1 MAGDSPRPQAGH
13 PDRSAPPVY
22 LGPTTREGKPV
33 TGLAIAL
40 AVVAAGCFAVA
51 AWLQQ
56 HTVRTVAAGGGLRL
70 AGWARMVRAP
80 RWMAGLGLT
89 ALGAIL
95 HAGAL
100 SLAPLVVVQP
110 IGVLAIALTT
120 LLSARSTGARLSR
133 STTLAVLAST
143 LGVGMFVALTAGRA
157 SSPAL
162 PAGAEVRAALVA
174 WLIVGALGALGALAR
189 GRLRCLAFAG
199 AAGVAYGLVSVLVHS
214 TAVGL
219 ETGGPASIPLVPAMV
234 VVAALLVGGWF
245 VQHAYATGSPQVVV
259 ASQTVLD
266 PMLGVGIGVGFLG
279 EAANLTAATTVGLLA
294 CAALAVAGVIV
305 LAHHNTNHRQPTAPS
320 TVEPTVTALDQP
332 DSPEDRPLRV
342 VVGADTFPPDI
353 NGASRF
359 AERLAGGLAGR
370 GHEVHVLCPATRAR
384 STAETAGSL
393 TVHRVASRRT
403 PFHPTFRVCPPW
415 AALRAAA
422 DLLDD
427 VRPDVVHV
435 QAHFLLGRGL
445 VRAAAKRGVPVIAT
459 NHFMPENL
467 YGHAHIPHWLRVAAA
482 AVGWWDLRRVFA
494 VARTVTAPTPSAV
507 RLLAQH
513 GVPGAVAVSC
523 GLDIA
528 RFHRQRPAVL
538 VASEDVS
545 ARRVLFVGRLDEEK
559 RVDDLLRAVAFL
571 HEQVADRDADIRL
584 EIVGDGSRRTA
595 WENLAASLG
604 VRERVHFHGF
614 VPEHALVAAYTR
626 CDVFCMPGIAE
637 LQSLAT
643 MEAMAAGKPVI
654 AADAMALPHL
664 VLPGRNGWLYPP
676 GDVPALAGHLLYLL
690 TDPDS
695 RARMG
700 AASRQLIAE
709 HTLDRTLDT
718 FESLYHQAVD
728 HRQASP
734 VVRSRTP
741 AA

>member
-1 MAGDSPRPQAGH
+1 
-13 PDRSAPPVY
+13 
-22 LGPTTREGKPV
+22 V

-40 AVVAAGCFAVA
+40 AALAACCFAVA

-56 HTVRTVAAGGGLRL
+56 GAVRAVTDGGGLRL

-80 RWMAGLGLT
+80 RWVTGLGLN
-89 ALGAIL
+89 ALGAVL

-120 LLSARSTGARLSR
+120 LLSTRTTGTRLSP
-133 STTLAVLAST
+133 STALAVGAST
-143 LGVGMFVALTAGRA
+143 LGVGMFVALSAGGA

-162 PAGAEVRAALVA
+162 PAGAEIRAGLLA
-174 WLIVGALGALGALAR
+174 WLIVGLLGGLGALAR
-189 GRLRCLAFAG
+189 GRPRCLAFAG

-214 TAVGL
+214 AAVDIKTNGA
-219 ETGGPASIPLVPAMV
+219 TSIPLVPAMV

-245 VQHAYATGSPQVVV
+245 VQHAYATGPPHVVV

-279 EAANLTAATTVGLLA
+279 EAANLTPATRIGLLA
-294 CAALAVAGVIV
+294 CAALAVTGVIV
-305 LAHHNTNHRQPTAPS
+305 LARHNTKPS
-320 TVEPTVTALDQP
+320 TVEPNVTALDQP
-332 DSPEDRPLRV
+332 DPPEDRPLRV

-353 NGASRF
+353 NGASHF
-359 AERLAGGLAGR
+359 ADRLAGGLASR
-370 GHEVHVLCPATRAR
+370 GHDVHVLCPATRAR
-384 STAETAGSL
+384 STVETVGSVTL
-393 TVHRVASRRT
+393 HRVASRRT
-403 PFHPTFRVCPPW
+403 PFHPTFRICPPW
-415 AALRAAA
+415 TALRAASA
-422 DLLDD
+422 LLDE

-467 YGHAHIPHWLRVAAA
+467 YGHARIPRWLRVTAARM
-482 AVGWWDLRRVFA
+482 GWWDLRRVFA
-494 VARTVTAPTPSAV
+494 NARTVTAPTPSAV
-507 RLLAQH
+507 RLLAH
-513 GVPGAVAVSC
+513 HAVPSAVAVSC

-528 RFHRQRPAVL
+528 RFHRPRAAVF
-538 VASEDVS
+538 VPPDEVS
-545 ARRVLFVGRLDEEK
+545 TRRVLFVGRLDEEK

-571 HEQVADRDADIRL
+571 HQQVADREVDVRL
-584 EIVGDGSRRTA
+584 EIVGDGSRRMA
-595 WENLAASLG
+595 WEGLAARLG
-604 VRERVHFHGF
+604 VRDRVDFRGF
-614 VPEHALVAAYTR
+614 VSEEALVAAYAR

-664 VLPGRNGWLYPP
+664 VRPGRNGWLYPP

-690 TDPDS
+690 TDPDC

-718 FESLYHQAVD
+718 FESLYHQAID
-728 HRQASP
+728 GHRPGP
-734 VVRSRTP
+734 VVARPGT
-741 AA
+741 AAA

>member
-1 MAGDSPRPQAGH
+1 MH
-13 PDRSAPPVY
+13 
-22 LGPTTREGKPV
+22 LGPTRWGRTPV
-33 TGLAIAL
+33 IGLATAL
-40 AVVAAGCFAVA
+40 AVVAACCFAVA

-56 HTVRTVAAGGGLRL
+56 GAVRVVTDGDGLRL

-80 RWMAGLGLT
+80 RWVTGLGLA

-120 LLSARSTGARLSR
+120 LLSIRSTGSRFSR
-133 STTLAVLAST
+133 STALAIVTST
-143 LGVGMFVALTAGRA
+143 LGVGMFVALTASGA

-162 PAGAEVRAALVA
+162 PAGAEVRAGLLA
-174 WLIVGALGALGALAR
+174 WLIVGALGALGVLAT

-214 TAVGL
+214 TAVGMK
-219 ETGGPASIPLVPAMV
+219 TGGSTSIPLVPALV
-234 VVAALLVGGWF
+234 VVAALLVGAWF
-245 VQHAYATGSPQVVV
+245 VQHAYAAGPPHVVV

-266 PMLGVGIGVGFLG
+266 PMLGVGVGVGFLG
-279 EAANLTAATTVGLLA
+279 EAANLTPAITAGLLA
-294 CAALAVAGVIV
+294 CAALAVTGVIV
-305 LAHHNTNHRQPTAPS
+305 LAHHNTNHRPSIKRS

-332 DSPEDRPLRV
+332 DSSEDRPLRIV
-342 VVGADTFPPDI
+342 LGADTFPPDI

-359 AERLAGGLAGR
+359 AEGLAGGLAGR
-370 GHEVHVLCPATRAR
+370 GHEVHVLCPAIRDR
-384 STAETAGSL
+384 STVETAGSVTL
-393 TVHRVASRRT
+393 HRVASRLT
-403 PFHPTFRVCPPW
+403 PFHATFRICPPW
-415 AALRAAA
+415 TALRAATT
-422 DLLDD
+422 LLDE

-445 VRAAAKRGVPVIAT
+445 VRAAAQRGVPVIAT

-467 YGHAHIPHWLRVAAA
+467 YGHGHIPRRLRAAA
-482 AVGWWDLRRVFA
+482 ARMGWWDLRRVFA

-507 RLLAQH
+507 RLLARH
-513 GVPGAVAVSC
+513 DVPGALVVSC

-528 RFHRQRPAVL
+528 HFHRPHSAVF
-538 VASEDVS
+538 VPPEDVA

-571 HEQVADRDADIRL
+571 HRQVTDRDVDIRL
-584 EIVGDGSRRTA
+584 EIVGDGSRRA
-595 WENLAASLG
+595 DWEDLAAGLG
-604 VRERVHFHGF
+604 VRDRVLFHGF
-614 VPEHALVAAYTR
+614 VPEDALVDAYAR

-664 VLPGRNGWLYPP
+664 VRPGSNGWLYPP
-676 GDVPALAGHLLYLL
+676 GDVPALAGHLLHLL
-690 TDPDS
+690 TDPDG

-700 AASRQLIAE
+700 VASRQLIAE

-728 HRQASP
+728 QTGSAARP
-734 VVRSRTP
+734 RT
-741 AA
+741 AAA